1 MLGGRVYPIG
11 TQNTSTDNIEETDT
25 IALDQ
30 MFPKTMGITCC
41 LDSVFLESEN
51 LEIKLNTRYY
61 IKLKRKKDNVFNNR
75 YGVNCELPFEK
86 INQFIVKHQLNSFN
100 LKEVNGN
107 LFLLIKYLSSEEI
120 SQLKTS
126 LRTIQKETAEE
137 IFLLHKQFFIS
148 KKITQKRSYLSNL
161 KSTIYYELQNQITDK
176 TLRKT
181 FYDITQKIEEQE
193 NIIDHFENLLNVNG
207 GGFGLWQ
214 SKLIERKI
222 SFNKLY
228 FPKDKNKVSHLY
240 KDLNEDFTV
249 SGIGGDIISKGLSD
263 VYQNEISKADGKA
276 SLSINLQLSRDTRN
290 SKNSKKIFVY
300 MYAYIYIPPIPLVA
314 VGPISSISLVAVGP
328 ERWLR

>member
-1 MLGGRVYPIG
+1 MSIINKKRESLERFIKEQTLGPGINGFRFVDIENKDFLKTNINELNPIDYANEIIDIVPAAVYSTGILFPQDNSKTGTEGIVLDNNEG
-11 TQNTSTDNIEETDT
+11 NEEENESEESSTQNTSTDNIEETDT

-30 MFPKTMGITCC
+30 MFPKAMGITCC

-120 SQLKTS
+120 SQLKT
-126 LRTIQKETAEE
+126 RFRDIQKETAEE
-137 IFLLHKQFFIS
+137 IFLLHQQFFIS

-181 FYDITQKIEEQE
+181 FYDITQKIEEQ
-193 NIIDHFENLLNVNG
+193 
-207 GGFGLWQ
+207 
-214 SKLIERKI
+214 
-222 SFNKLY
+222 
-228 FPKDKNKVSHLY
+228 
-240 KDLNEDFTV
+240 
-249 SGIGGDIISKGLSD
+249 
-263 VYQNEISKADGKA
+263 
-276 SLSINLQLSRDTRN
+276 
-290 SKNSKKIFVY
+290 
-300 MYAYIYIPPIPLVA
+300 
-314 VGPISSISLVAVGP
+314 
-328 ERWLR
+328 